1 MSKEYFNT
9 LNYTLANEDTAL
21 EMNVLPEG
29 VGHVVAVAGSGA
41 RVLPLFAKNPA
52 LVTCVDLSREQLW
65 LAEMR
70 FATARELSLADFL
83 NFWGYPPDVTPAADF
98 RLRVIEEVD
107 VGAECRE
114 FFRGLFRG
122 SEDMPLLYSG
132 KWERTFEKISKL
144 CRRLLG
150 SKCDEIFSA
159 RTMPEHLQY
168 MRRSFPYLRWNL
180 LIFMIGNS
188 TFFNTLL
195 YKGHFPRKNI
205 SDSHWQHY
213 QKAYSRL
220 FSGGLP
226 RENYFLQLTLLGR
239 IVYAEGNPIE
249 CNREVYSHI
258 QAGLRKAKVQFL
270 LNNVV
275 DCVSSLSSEPADF
288 VSLSDVPSYF
298 DDQTSREFLIRMGA
312 GLNSQALVVARYYLR
327 VIDWMSR
334 EGFAD
339 VTENYRRFI
348 AAEKTQ
354 MYHVDVFK
362 KL

>member
-9 LNYTLANEDTAL
+9 LNYTLANEDTSL

-41 RVLPLFAKNPA
+41 RVLPLFAKSPA

-65 LAEMR
+65 LAELR
-70 FATARELSLADFL
+70 FATARVLSHTDFL
-83 NFWGYPPDVTPAADF
+83 KFWGYPPEDTPEGF
-98 RLRVIEEVD
+98 RLKVIEELD
-107 VGAECRE
+107 LDRDCRE
-114 FFRGLFRG
+114 FFRGIFQESPEL
-122 SEDMPLLYSG
+122 PLLYSG
-132 KWERTFEKISKL
+132 KWERTFEKISTL
-144 CRRLLG
+144 CRSLLG
-150 SKCDEIFSA
+150 AKCDEIFKSES
-159 RTMPEHLQY
+159 MSEHLQY

-195 YKGHFPRKNI
+195 YKGHFPKKNI
-205 SDSHWQHY
+205 SETHWQHY
-213 QKAYSRL
+213 QNAYNRL
-220 FSGGLP
+220 FSSGLP

-239 IVYAEGNPIE
+239 IVHAEGNPIE

-258 QAGLRKAKVQFL
+258 QAGLRKAKVQFV

-275 DCVSSLSSEPADF
+275 DCVSSFSAEPADF

-334 EGFAD
+334 EGFAE
-339 VTENYRRFI
+339 VTENYRQFI
-348 AAEKTQ
+348 DAEKTQ

-362 KL
+362 KI

>member
-9 LNYTLANEDTAL
+9 LNYTLANEDTSL
-21 EMNVLPEG
+21 EMNVLPQD

-65 LAEMR
+65 LAELR
-70 FATARELSLADFL
+70 FATARVLSHSEFL
-83 NFWGYPPDVTPAADF
+83 GFWGYPPSNAAEGF
-98 RLRVIEEVD
+98 CLKVLEEID
-107 VGAECRE
+107 VGQECRD
-114 FFRGLFRG
+114 FFRKIFNQTGD
-122 SEDMPLLYSG
+122 SPLLYAG

-144 CRRLLG
+144 CRTLLG
-150 SKCDEIFSA
+150 AECDEIFKAKS
-159 RTMPEHLQY
+159 MPEHLEY

-188 TFFNTLL
+188 RFFNTLL
-195 YKGHFPRKNI
+195 YKGHFPKKNI
-205 SDSHWQHY
+205 SDTHWQHY

-239 IVYAEGNPIE
+239 IVHAEGNPIE
-249 CNREVYSHI
+249 CNSDVYSLI
-258 QAGLRKAKVQFL
+258 QAGLRNARVKYVQD
-270 LNNVV
+270 NVV
-275 DCVSSLSSEPADF
+275 DCVSSIAADRADF

-298 DDQTSREFLIRMGA
+298 DEQTSREFLVRMSS
-312 GLNSQALVVARYYLR
+312 GLNGQALIVARYYLR
-327 VIDWMSR
+327 IIDWMKR
-334 EGFAD
+334 DGFMQ
-339 VTENYRRFI
+339 VTENYRHFI

-362 KL
+362 KS